1 MVKEIMREAKDH
13 MEKAVEVFHGH
24 LAGLR
29 TGRANPELLAHL
41 KVDYYGTEM
50 PLNQIASIT
59 APDART
65 LVVQPWD
72 QNALAAIEKAI
83 RESDL
88 GLNPATKGDAL
99 YISIPPLT
107 EERRKALV
115 KTAHQ
120 MAEEAR
126 VAIRNVRRH
135 ALERLRKYAKEA
147 HMPEDEERR
156 AEGEIQKLTD
166 TYVEKVNQMLAKK
179 EQEILGD

>member
-1 MVKEIMREAKDH
+1 MLKEIYKEAKDH
-13 MEKAVEVFHGH
+13 MEKAVAILHEH

-29 TGRANPELLAHL
+29 TGRANPELIAHL
-41 KVDYYGTEM
+41 KVDYYGSEM
-50 PLNQIASIT
+50 PLNQLASIT

-65 LVVQPWD
+65 LVVQAWD
-72 QNALAAIEKAI
+72 RNALPTIEKAI
-83 RESDL
+83 READL
-88 GLNPATKGDAL
+88 GLNPSTKGDAI

-126 VAIRNVRRH
+126 IAIRNVRRN
-135 ALERLRKYAKEA
+135 ALEKLRKYAKEA

-166 TYVEKVNQMLAKK
+166 TYIEKVNELLAKK
-179 EQEILGD
+179 ESEILGD

>member
-1 MVKEIMREAKDH
+1 MFKEVFKEARDH
-13 MEKAVEVFHGH
+13 MEKAVEVFHEH

-50 PLNQIASIT
+50 PLNQLATIT

-65 LVVQPWD
+65 LVVQAWD
-72 QNALAAIEKAI
+72 QNALATIEKAI

-88 GLNPATKGDAL
+88 GLNPANKGDAL
-99 YISIPPLT
+99 YINIPPLT
-107 EERRKALV
+107 DERRKSLV
-115 KTAHQ
+115 RTAHQ

-135 ALERLRKYAKEA
+135 ALEKIRRQAKEE
-147 HMPEDEERR
+147 HISEDEERR
-156 AEGEIQKLTD
+156 AEAEVQKITD
-166 TYVEKVNQMLAKK
+166 QFIERVNEMLAKK
-179 EQEILGD
+179 EAEILGE

>member
-1 MVKEIMREAKDH
+1 MVKEIKKEAQEH
-13 MEKAVEVFHGH
+13 MEKAVEVFHEH

-29 TGRANPELLAHL
+29 TGRANPELIAHL
-41 KVDYYGTEM
+41 KVDYYGSEM
-50 PLNQIASIT
+50 PLNQLASIT

-88 GLNPATKGDAL
+88 GLNPNTKGDAI
-99 YISIPPLT
+99 YINIPPLT
-107 EERRKALV
+107 EERRKTLV

-120 MAEEAR
+120 LAEEAR
-126 VAIRNVRRH
+126 IAIRNVRRH
-135 ALERLRKYAKEA
+135 ALEKLRKFAKEA
-147 HMPEDEERR
+147 HLPEDDERR
-156 AEGEIQKLTD
+156 AEAEIQKLTD

-179 EQEILGD
+179 ETEILGE

>member
-1 MVKEIMREAKDH
+1 MVKEIKKEAQEH
-13 MEKAVEVFHGH
+13 MEKAVEVFHEH

-29 TGRANPELLAHL
+29 TGRANPELIAHL
-41 KVDYYGTEM
+41 RVDYYGSEM
-50 PLNQIASIT
+50 PLNQLASIT

-88 GLNPATKGDAL
+88 GLNPNTKGDAI
-99 YISIPPLT
+99 YINIPPLT
-107 EERRKALV
+107 EERRKTLV

-120 MAEEAR
+120 LAEEAR
-126 VAIRNVRRH
+126 IAIRNVRRH
-135 ALERLRKYAKEA
+135 ALEKLRKFAKEA
-147 HMPEDEERR
+147 HLPEDDERR
-156 AEGEIQKLTD
+156 AEAEIQKLTD

-179 EQEILGD
+179 ETEILGE